1 MAMAQHFL
9 LSSAARSLTLGQVAR
24 MRDEEAELVFS
35 RLRWA
40 DNHGKPYCPKCGC
53 ATVWQSRRKG
63 CLRYQCKACRKDFSL
78 TSGTLFASRK
88 MPLRSYLM
96 AIAIFMNEVKGKS
109 MLAMSRDLGT
119 SYKTSFVLAHKL
131 REAMA
136 SEVRQTAI
144 GGDGKRAEVDGG
156 YFGGYVKPAN
166 RRENRRDRRLRQN
179 QSGKRKVVVV
189 IRERGGK
196 TLPGVFR
203 SEAEAL
209 NFIRAKIAPQT
220 TLYADEAASW
230 NELHA
235 RFELHR
241 INHQEA
247 YSLGGEF
254 DINTNQAES
263 FFSRMRR
270 GELGHHH
277 HIAGPYLIRF
287 AQEAAW
293 REDYRRVA
301 NGQQVDRI
309 VALSMKHKPSV
320 DFAGYWQRHIQ

>member
-1 MAMAQHFL
+1 M
-9 LSSAARSLTLGQVAR
+9 G
-24 MRDEEAELVFS
+24 DEEVERVFIH
-35 RLRWA
+35 LRWA
-40 DNHGKPYCPKCGC
+40 DNKGDAYCPHCGC
-53 ATVWQSRRKG
+53 TTVYMARRPNG
-63 CLRYQCKACRKDFSL
+63 APRWRCKACRKDFSV
-78 TSGTLFASRK
+78 TSGTLFAFHK

-96 AIAIFMNEVKGKS
+96 AVAIFCNEVKGKS
-109 MLAMSRDLGT
+109 MLALSRDLGT
-119 SYKTSFVLAHKL
+119 QYKTAFVLAHKL

-136 SEVRQTAI
+136 SEVGQSSI
-144 GGDGKRAEVDGG
+144 GGKGKRAEVDGG

-203 SEAEAL
+203 SEADAL
-209 NFIRAKIAPQT
+209 SFIRRSVPQGT
-220 TLYADEAASW
+220 TLYADEAQSW

-235 RFELHR
+235 RYELHR

-247 YSLGGEF
+247 YSLPGEVY
-254 DINTNQAES
+254 TNNAES

-270 GELGHHH
+270 GEIGHHH
-277 HIAGPYLIRF
+277 HLAGPYLLRF

-293 REDYRRVA
+293 REDHRREP
-301 NGQQVDRI
+301 NGAQVDRI
-309 VALSMKHKPSV
+309 VALAMRNKPSV
-320 DFAGYWQRHIQ
+320 DFCGYWQRGRV